1 MLCLSEF
8 SFPKDQKIIMMIIMI
23 NVCNTKSAHLTII
36 CLANVFAASVQ
47 IRLKYL
53 LTYTLTIKIN
63 NFYGKLSYKNWHIC
77 WKKHLQNSR
86 NWRFKLKNK
95 IRNSVHTFEIWIL
108 LHLFWVQNNTLIK
121 IFSTLWQLWSLI
133 SPSFQET
140 QLFPNILNYF

>member
-1 MLCLSEF
+1 
-8 SFPKDQKIIMMIIMI
+8 MI

-53 LTYTLTIKIN
+53 LTYTLTVKIN
-63 NFYGKLSYKNWHIC
+63 NFYE
-77 WKKHLQNSR
+77 
-86 NWRFKLKNK
+86 F
-95 IRNSVHTFEIWIL
+95 F
-108 LHLFWVQNNTLIK
+108 
-121 IFSTLWQLWSLI
+121 TLWQLWSLI